1 LWLIP
6 CDKMLVIEVSFPM
19 NLMRLGLLIALPL
32 VLPRPE
38 GLPEPHARHVSQQN
52 SDAPAAKQESASAT
66 GSPAES
72 GQPLTAPLD
81 ISVPAEPWAFRANG
95 QWNLV
100 YELHV
105 ANIGNE
111 ACTLKQVSVSGLGDT
126 SKRLTGLTGRD
137 LNAAI
142 AHPWVDEKAPATIAP
157 ASFAVVFMWISLGK
171 DEVVPAAL
179 LHTMT
184 VSVGSYPEDLSL
196 TMPAVQVNR
205 KPVPVIGS
213 PLRGADWGAAHGP
226 SNDSQHRRGLLPIDG
241 RSYLA
246 ERYAIDWI
254 RIAPSG
260 EPFTGSGKTNQ
271 DFPGY
276 GADVLAVADG
286 TITEVTDDIPE
297 NVPGRAPA
305 VPITLRTICGNHL
318 IEKIGDGLYAS
329 YCHLQPGLKL
339 TPGIRVKRGQV
350 LGALGNTGSSDG
362 PHLHFHLCSMNS
374 NLACEGIPYALASF
388 GEEHKD
394 FGSPSGTKPQPVTLR
409 VMELPTNEM
418 LVSFH

>member
-1 LWLIP
+1 
-6 CDKMLVIEVSFPM
+6 MLVIEVSFPM
-19 NLMRLGLLIALPL
+19 NLMRLGLLIALLL
-32 VLPRPE
+32 VLPRSECFPE
-38 GLPEPHARHVSQQN
+38 THAGHVSQQN
-52 SDAPAAKQESASAT
+52 RDAPAAKQESVSAT
-66 GSPAES
+66 GSSAES

-100 YELHV
+100 YELHI

-111 ACTLKQVSVSGLGDT
+111 ACTLKQVLVSGLSDT
-126 SKRLTGLTGRD
+126 SKRLALLAGKD
-137 LNAAI
+137 LDAVI

-157 ASFAVVFMWISLGK
+157 ASIAVVFMWISLGE
-171 DEVVPAAL
+171 DEAVPAAL
-179 LHTMT
+179 SHTIT
-184 VSVGSYPEDLSL
+184 VSVGGYAKDLSL

-205 KPVPVIGS
+205 KPVPVIGP

-226 SNDSQHRRGLLPIDG
+226 SNDSQHRRGLLPING

-297 NVPGRAPA
+297 NVPGHAPV

-318 IEKIGDGLYAS
+318 IEKIGDGVYAS

-339 TPGIRVKRGQV
+339 TPGIKVKRGQV

-362 PHLHFHLCSMNS
+362 PHLHFHLCSRNS

-394 FGSPSGTKPQPVTLR
+394 FASPSGTKPQPDTLH
-409 VMELPTNEM
+409 VMELPTNET
-418 LVSFH
+418 LVNFH